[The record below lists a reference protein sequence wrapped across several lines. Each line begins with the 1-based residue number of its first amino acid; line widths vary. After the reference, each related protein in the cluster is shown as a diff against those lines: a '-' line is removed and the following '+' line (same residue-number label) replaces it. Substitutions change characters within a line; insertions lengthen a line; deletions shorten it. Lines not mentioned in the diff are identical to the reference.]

1 MSANC
6 NDSVH
11 EVDRERTA
19 PMNQHVKKMANDIT
33 VTNTD
38 TGTPGAS
45 DNTMPPTAANSANT
59 IDAAMV
65 APGEEKTRAAAA
77 AGVIKS
83 DITKSAP
90 TICTPWAAAMP
101 TSAAKTMP
109 RARTGTPRPAA
120 TSGSTVASSN
130 GR

>member
-1 MSANC
+1 MSANR
-6 NDSVH
+6 NDCVH
-11 EVDRERTA
+11 AVDRERT
-19 PMNQHVKKMANDIT
+19 MLTNQHVKKIANDIA

-45 DNTMPPTAANSANT
+45 GKTMPPTAANSANT

-77 AGVIKS
+77 AGVINS

-90 TICTPWAAAMP
+90 TICTPCAAAST
-101 TSAAKTMP
+101 TSAAKTMQG
-109 RARTGTPRPAA
+109 ARTGPPRPAA
-120 TSGSTVASSN
+120 TSGSTVANSN